1 MNTNPTV
8 ILNGD
13 QIYVDELIREN
24 ARLTIRHEA
33 DQQTIVDLVEKLGLM
48 ETAERAAQEAVP
60 LKKELDK
67 TKATLAQASEVIH
80 YLMKSGDPC
89 KVCAKTCKMG
99 EECVPLWRGGADL

>member
-1 MNTNPTV
+1 MSIVTDKET
-8 ILNGD
+8 IF
-13 QIYVDELIREN
+13 VDELIREN

-33 DQQTIVDLVEKLGLM
+33 DQQIIVELTEKLGLM

-67 TKATLAQASEVIH
+67 TKATLAQACEVIH

>member
-13 QIYVDELIREN
+13 QIYMDELIREN

-33 DQQTIVDLVEKLGLM
+33 DQMVIEELTEKMGLM
-48 ETAERAAQEAVP
+48 ETAERAAKEAVP
-60 LKKELDK
+60 LKIELDK
-67 TKATLAQASEVIH
+67 TKALLAQASEVIH

>member
-1 MNTNPTV
+1 MKDS
-8 ILNGD
+8 LNMESIKN
-13 QIYVDELIREN
+13 IYMDELVREN

-33 DQQTIVDLVEKLGLM
+33 DQQIIVELTEKLGLM
-48 ETAERAAQEAVP
+48 DTAERVAQEAVS
-60 LKKELDK
+60 LKIELDK

>member
-1 MNTNPTV
+1 MKDS
-8 ILNGD
+8 LNMESIKN
-13 QIYVDELIREN
+13 IYMDELVREN

-33 DQQTIVDLVEKLGLM
+33 DQQIIVELTEKLGLM
-48 ETAERAAQEAVP
+48 DTAERVAQEAVP
-60 LKKELDK
+60 LKIELDK